1 MEDLINSFLDEAA
14 DLLSDLEDSLLTL
27 GENPTD
33 KDAVHRV
40 FRVMH
45 TLKGSGGMFGFNAV
59 SNFTHHLESIY
70 FKIRNEELELT
81 NEILTLTLKSVDLI
95 KELLK
100 STGKLTAT
108 VQSKYDELVKEIK
121 AVSDV
126 KEAVQANPTNTE
138 QDEAEKKASFNTY
151 YIHFE
156 PNTEI
161 LQNGTNPLYL
171 VDELVALG
179 DSKVLLYTDNI
190 PQTKDIQLEN
200 CYVSWAIILATKAEI
215 GDIMD
220 VFIFVEDDSQIDII
234 NLSSFNLLQFPEFT
248 EAVQNYENQGISLNI
263 NELQALGEQ
272 LVLKSQLTENGD
284 DADDSPK
291 EPVSEPD
298 SKEVKNKTKDIK
310 ISGENPALP
319 EPVKNTKTA
328 ISTFSTIR
336 VSSKKIETLMNL
348 VSEMVTS
355 QAQLNLIAE
364 NEQIPELS
372 EAVENLEKLT
382 RELRDNAFEISLI
395 PIETMLTR
403 FKRLIRDLSTEL
415 KKDIIFT
422 AVGADT
428 ELDKTIIENLSDPLL
443 HLFRNAIDHGI
454 EDKETRIKNGKPEVG
469 TITLSAFYSGTNV
482 LIQISDDGAGIN
494 PDIIRK
500 KAIEKGIIS
509 ANDVLSQSEII
520 NLITKPG
527 FSTSEAVTDISGRG
541 VGMDVVKKNIQKIQ
555 GELQIES
562 TLGLGTTFTLKLPLT
577 LSIIDGLIVY
587 IEETPYIIPIPLIN
601 KIRPITHAAIENAF
615 NNTLIVDNEQLP
627 FIYLRKHFGITKAT
641 PENELLI
648 IVNYGNKH
656 IAIVVDRM
664 EKQAQVVVKSMGKHF
679 QHQDIISGV
688 SIMGDGKI
696 ALVLDTNKIINSI
709 DKSVHIVK

>member
-1 MEDLINSFLDEAA
+1 MQDLINSFLDEAA
-14 DLLSDLEDSLLTL
+14 DLLGDLEDSLLTL
-27 GENPTD
+27 EENPTD

-45 TLKGSGGMFGFNAV
+45 TLKGSGGMFGFSAV

-70 FKIRNEELELT
+70 FKIRNEELELS
-81 NEILTLTLKSVDLI
+81 NQIFSLTLKSVDLI

-100 STGKLTAT
+100 STGKLAPS
-108 VQSKYDELVKEIK
+108 VQANYDALVKEIK

-126 KEAVQANPTNTE
+126 KEPLPDLSQENSELQEIN
-138 QDEAEKKASFNTY
+138 KKANFNTY

-179 DSKVLLYTDNI
+179 DSKVILYTDNI

-234 NLSSFNLLQFPEFT
+234 NLSPYNLLQFPEFIK
-248 EAVQNYENQGISLNI
+248 AIQSFENQSISPNI

-272 LVLKSQLTENGD
+272 LVAKSQWAENETKNEDSAKLATEKANKEAKNSLNESKINGD
-284 DADDSPK
+284 K
-291 EPVSEPD
+291 PD
-298 SKEVKNKTKDIK
+298 IPDIVKK
-310 ISGENPALP
+310 
-319 EPVKNTKTA
+319 TKTA

-415 KKDIIFT
+415 KKDINFT

-454 EDKETRIKNGKPEVG
+454 EDKATRLKKGKPEVG

-482 LIQISDDGAGIN
+482 LIQISDDGAGID

-500 KAIEKGIIS
+500 KAIEKGIIN
-509 ANDVLSQSEII
+509 ANDLLSRSEII

-527 FSTSEAVTDISGRG
+527 FSTSESVTDISGRG

-562 TLGLGTTFTLKLPLT
+562 TLGAGTTFTLKLPLT

-587 IEETPYIIPIPLIN
+587 IEETPYIIPIPLID
-601 KIRPITHAAIENAF
+601 KIRPITHSAIEKAF

-627 FIYLRKHFGITKAT
+627 FIYLRQHFGITSVA

-648 IVNYGNKH
+648 VVNYGIKNM
-656 IAIVVDRM
+656 AIVIDRM
-664 EKQAQVVVKSMGKHF
+664 EKQTQVVVKSMGKHF

-709 DKSVHIVK
+709 DKSAHIVK